1 MIIKAIYDEDLN
13 RLLKEI
19 GSVSTERAS
28 YVETIRNLPKDI
40 ADQIENRDPSLWWV
54 SFRPIHDETLLG
66 PFETRSEA
74 LKAESDYLR
83 QWMKVS

>member
-1 MIIKAIYDEDLN
+1 MQIRAVYDEELN

-28 YVETIRNLPKDI
+28 YVETIRNLPEDI
-40 ADQIENRDPSLWWV
+40 ADQIENKDPSLWWV

-66 PFETRSEA
+66 PFETREEA
-74 LKAESDYLR
+74 LRAEADYLR
-83 QWMKVS
+83 QWMKVN